1 MSAISQ
7 EYDCTGELKMNENDQ
22 EIIEI
27 GPDSSVDN
35 FSDDQTVS
43 SDEFKINEEDYLTW
57 RKNALLLLFL
67 RFLFFLKQKFICHEL
82 PDPSICV
89 QWLPE
94 MNDERTYR
102 LLIGTI
108 LENEENAIYVLK
120 IKLRDYPEYVSN
132 EDELQ
137 FQTENEEMY
146 AEMHSQVTILHKSQV
161 NRIRYCPHRQFII
174 ASQAS
179 DGNIYLFDYRNHPSK
194 RGPFDKFEPLVI
206 MEGQKQEGIGL
217 AWNPHKEGVLLSSS
231 RDCCI
236 YEWNVISDKDHQT
249 LNPTRIFSSHSAGVE
264 DIDWHAFT
272 SAVFCSVGCDGNLFI
287 WDNRDSENSR
297 PALSVCAHKQDVN
310 CVSFNP
316 FSEYLLATGSSDK
329 TVAIWDL
336 RNLKESL
343 SILLDHTGEVNE
355 VRWAPQSE
363 FIIASCSE
371 DCTANI
377 YDMSHPTS
385 LSGNNCSPELIFSH
399 RGHRNPVQ
407 SLCWNA
413 NEPWLIASISNDAVL
428 HLWKITVAIWDL
440 RNLKESLS
448 ILLDHTG
455 EVNEVRW
462 APQSEFI
469 IASCSEDCTAN
480 IYDMRMKVSTIMT
493 AANFST
499 NVCRKVK

>member
-1 MSAISQ
+1 MRNCKLVIASTLLTLPAFLI
-7 EYDCTGELKMNENDQ
+7 LKMNENDQ
-22 EIIEI
+22 ESIEI

-57 RKNALLLLFL
+57 RKNALLLYN
-67 RFLFFLKQKFICHEL
+67 KFICHEL

-194 RGPFDKFEPLVI
+194 RGPFDKFEPLVT

-236 YEWNVISDKDHQT
+236 YEWNVISDNDHQT

-287 WDNRDSENSR
+287 WDNRNSENSR

-371 DCTANI
+371 DCTVNV
-377 YDMSHPTS
+377 YDMSHSTS
-385 LSGNNCSPELIFSH
+385 LSESNCSPELIFSH

-413 NEPWLIASISNDAVL
+413 NEPWLVASISNDAVL
-428 HLWKITVAIWDL
+428 HLWKILAFF
-440 RNLKESLS
+440 
-448 ILLDHTG
+448 ILAFSDCVPSTLATF
-455 EVNEVRW
+455 
-462 APQSEFI
+462 QSSVY
-469 IASCSEDCTAN
+469 AT
-480 IYDMRMKVSTIMT
+480 KVSLLI
-493 AANFST
+493 N
-499 NVCRKVK
+499 NEN

>member
-1 MSAISQ
+1 M
-7 EYDCTGELKMNENDQ
+7 DENDQ
-22 EIIEI
+22 EVIEI
-27 GPDSSVDN
+27 GPDSSVHN
-35 FSDDQTVS
+35 SSDDQTVS
-43 SDEFKINEEDYLTW
+43 SDEFKIDEEDYLTW
-57 RKNALLLLFL
+57 RKNARLF
-67 RFLFFLKQKFICHEL
+67 
-82 PDPSICV
+82 
-89 QWLPE
+89 
-94 MNDERTYR
+94 DERTYR

-108 LENEENAIYVLK
+108 LENEENAIYILK
-120 IKLRDYPEYVSN
+120 IKLRDYPEYVIN

-137 FQTENEEMY
+137 LQTENEEMY

-161 NRIRYCPHRQFII
+161 NRIRYCPHKQFII

-194 RGPFDKFEPLVI
+194 RGPFDKFEPLVT

-217 AWNPHKEGVLLSSS
+217 AWNPHEAGILLSSS

-236 YEWNVISDKDHQT
+236 YEWNVISNTDHQT

-287 WDNRDSENSR
+287 WDNRNSENSR

-336 RNLKESL
+336 RNLNESL
-343 SILLDHTGEVNE
+343 NTLLDHTGEVNE

-371 DCTANI
+371 DCTVNV
-377 YDMSHPTS
+377 YDMSFRIVVTEILYS
-385 LSGNNCSPELIFSH
+385 LYPGMLTNL
-399 RGHRNPVQ
+399 G
-407 SLCWNA
+407 L
-413 NEPWLIASISNDAVL
+413 
-428 HLWKITVAIWDL
+428 L
-440 RNLKESLS
+440 RLF
-448 ILLDHTG
+448 
-455 EVNEVRW
+455 
-462 APQSEFI
+462 P
-469 IASCSEDCTAN
+469 
-480 IYDMRMKVSTIMT
+480 MT
-493 AANFST
+493 QY
-499 NVCRKVK
+499 CICGK

>member
-1 MSAISQ
+1 MHN
-7 EYDCTGELKMNENDQ
+7 YELF
-22 EIIEI
+22 IA
-27 GPDSSVDN
+27 S
-35 FSDDQTVS
+35 TL
-43 SDEFKINEEDYLTW
+43 LTLP
-57 RKNALLLLFL
+57 AFL
-67 RFLFFLKQKFICHEL
+67 IFICHEL

-94 MNDERTYR
+94 INDERTYR

-108 LENEENAIYVLK
+108 LENEENAIYILK
-120 IKLRDYPEYVSN
+120 IKLRDYPEYVIN

-137 FQTENEEMY
+137 LQTENEEMY

-161 NRIRYCPHRQFII
+161 NRIRYCPHKQFII

-194 RGPFDKFEPLVI
+194 RGPFDKFEPLVT

-217 AWNPHKEGVLLSSS
+217 AWNPHEAGILLSSS

-236 YEWNVISDKDHQT
+236 YEWNVISNTDHQT

-287 WDNRDSENSR
+287 WDNRNSENSR

-336 RNLKESL
+336 RNLNESL
-343 SILLDHTGEVNE
+343 NTLLDHTGEVNE

-371 DCTANI
+371 DCTVNV
-377 YDMSHPTS
+377 YDMSHSAS
-385 LSGNNCSPELIFSH
+385 LIENNCSSELIFSH

-407 SLCWNA
+407 SLSWNA
-413 NEPWLIASISNDAVL
+413 NEPWLVASISNDAVL
-428 HLWKITVAIWDL
+428 HLWKIFQSSVYAAEDSQLTNNKNVYTFARSTQIRIPCYSAKLETGFDL
-440 RNLKESLS
+440 YQLKVLIGKRLFFFFFFFPYPFGLS
-448 ILLDHTG
+448 VTSGFQD
-455 EVNEVRW
+455 
-462 APQSEFI
+462 
-469 IASCSEDCTAN
+469 
-480 IYDMRMKVSTIMT
+480 
-493 AANFST
+493 
-499 NVCRKVK
+499 

>member
-1 MSAISQ
+1 MRNYKLVIPSTFLTLPAFLI
-7 EYDCTGELKMNENDQ
+7 LKMNENDQ

-27 GPDSSVDN
+27 GSDASVDN

-57 RKNALLLLFL
+57 RKNALLLYNKADYFL

-132 EDELQ
+132 EDEVQ

-194 RGPFDKFEPLVI
+194 RGPFDKFEPLVT

-236 YEWNVISDKDHQT
+236 YEWNVISDNDHQT

-287 WDNRDSENSR
+287 WDNRNSENSR

-343 SILLDHTGEVNE
+343 STLLDHTGEVNE

-371 DCTANI
+371 DCTVNV
-377 YDMSHPTS
+377 YDMSHSTS
-385 LSGNNCSPELIFSH
+385 LSENNCSPELIFSH

-413 NEPWLIASISNDAVL
+413 NEPWLVASISNDAVL
-428 HLWKITVAIWDL
+428 HLWKID
-440 RNLKESLS
+440 ESFYHNDS
-448 ILLDHTG
+448 SQLL
-455 EVNEVRW
+455 NEYCVPSTL
-462 APQSEFI
+462 AKFQSSVY
-469 IASCSEDCTAN
+469 AT
-480 IYDMRMKVSTIMT
+480 KVSLLI
-493 AANFST
+493 N
-499 NVCRKVK
+499 NEN